1 MARRARKRATR
12 ARRAEP
18 EALEGREPANK
29 GKTYPAEILTPDE
42 VRALVKA
49 CSSRAPT
56 GVRNRALLV
65 LLYRGGLRV
74 SEALGLHPKDVDR
87 AAGTVAVLRGKGGKR
102 RTIGLDPGAFAFLER
117 WLDVR
122 AKRGINGR
130 APIFSTLAR
139 KPLASAYVRAL
150 LPRLGRKAGLEKRV
164 HAHGLR
170 HSHAFELSMEGVPMP
185 VIQAQLGHASLA
197 VTSRYLAHIAPAEL
211 VQAMQRRPAFTL

>member
-87 AAGTVAVLRGKGGKR
+87 QAGTVTVLRGKGGKR

-117 WLDVR
+117 WVDLR
-122 AKRGINGR
+122 AQRGINGR
-130 APIFSTLAR
+130 APIFCTLEAG
-139 KPLASAYVRAL
+139 PLASAYVRAL
-150 LPRLGRKAGLEKRV
+150 LPRLGRKAGIEKRV

-170 HSHAFELSMEGVPMP
+170 H
-185 VIQAQLGHASLA
+185 
-197 VTSRYLAHIAPAEL
+197 
-211 VQAMQRRPAFTL
+211 